1 MSATRPHGGF
11 TDGDLPGH
19 VMRLSGF
26 MIMGFLAMTLAQF
39 VEAAYLGILGTEAI
53 AAVTFTFP
61 VVMALSAAT
70 RGIGMGTGVVLAR
83 AVGGGQNERAAVL
96 ASHGLLLDLIF
107 NVCCAA
113 LLISFA
119 EPLFHLLG
127 ARGEILDLVIAYV
140 SIWAIG
146 FPLFGLSMVGSG
158 LMRSIGDPVFP
169 ALVMAAGAALQVLIG
184 PFLIF
189 GWLGLPALGVQGAA
203 WAFVAGR
210 SLSFL
215 MAAYWFVLKRRMIRA
230 SFGAFLT
237 SARTILHVGVPAMAT
252 NLIEPLSSAIITRL
266 LASFGTAVVAGFG
279 VAARIDAVVF
289 MVVIGISSST
299 APLVGQNWGARLF
312 DRVDRA
318 LALCYRYC
326 LLWGVIAATIMWI
339 GGRLFVSL
347 INDDPQVVATA
358 TTYLYVLPI
367 SLGFAGMLNV
377 ANGAFQA
384 LSKPA
389 PALILS
395 LLRVFAF
402 YVPVALAA
410 SHYYGYTG
418 VFAAA
423 ALANVVFGL
432 WGRAWNQRAI
442 TKARGHRLP
451 VDRGEGTPG
460 STARSET

>member
-1 MSATRPHGGF
+1 MKPPTPAPGQRGSF
-11 TDGDLPGH
+11 TDGDLPRH

-39 VEAAYLGILGTEAI
+39 VEAVYLGILGTSAI

-61 VVMALSAAT
+61 VIMALGAAT
-70 RGIGMGTGVVLAR
+70 RGIGIGTSAVLAR
-83 AVGGGQNERAAVL
+83 AVGGGENERAAIL
-96 ASHGLLLDLIF
+96 ASHGLVLDLMF
-107 NVCCAA
+107 NVLCAV
-113 LLISFA
+113 LLVLFA
-119 EPLFHLLG
+119 EPLFRLLG
-127 ARGEILDLVIAYV
+127 ARGEILDLVVSYI
-140 SIWAIG
+140 SIWALG
-146 FPLFGLSMVGSG
+146 FPLFGLAMVGSG

-169 ALVMAAGAALQVLIG
+169 GVVMAVGSGVQVLIG

-189 GWLGLPALGVQGAA
+189 GWFGFPALGVDGAA
-203 WAFVAGR
+203 WAFVIAR

-215 MAAYWFVLKRRMIRA
+215 MTAWWFTLKRRMIRA
-230 SFGAFLT
+230 SLRAFFA
-237 SARTILHVGVPAMAT
+237 SARTILHVGGPAMAT

-299 APLVGQNWGARLF
+299 TPLVGQNWGARLF

-326 LLWGVIAATIMWI
+326 LLWGVIAATIMWL

-347 INDDPQVVATA
+347 INDEPQVLATA
-358 TTYLYVLPI
+358 TTYLYILPI
-367 SLGFAGMLNV
+367 TLGFAGMLNV

-384 LSKPA
+384 LSRPG

-395 LLRVFAF
+395 LLRLFVF
-402 YVPVALAA
+402 YVPLALAA
-410 SHYYGYTG
+410 SQFFGYTG
-418 VFAAA
+418 IFAAA
-423 ALANVVFGL
+423 ALTNVVLGL
-432 WGRAWNQRAI
+432 WGREWNRRVILRERQSLSA
-442 TKARGHRLP
+442 
-451 VDRGEGTPG
+451 
-460 STARSET
+460 TAG

>member
-1 MSATRPHGGF
+1 MQPPAPAGRPRGSF
-11 TDGDLPGH
+11 TDGDLPRH

-39 VEAAYLGILGTEAI
+39 VEAVYLGILGTSAI

-61 VVMALSAAT
+61 VIMALGAAT
-70 RGIGMGTGVVLAR
+70 RGIGIGTSAVLAR
-83 AVGGGQNERAAVL
+83 AVGGGEHERAAIL
-96 ASHGLLLDLIF
+96 TSHGLLLDLTF
-107 NVCCAA
+107 NVLCAA
-113 LLISFA
+113 LLIAFA

-127 ARGEILDLVIAYV
+127 ARGAILDLVVSYI
-140 SIWAIG
+140 SIWALG

-158 LMRSIGDPVFP
+158 LMRSIGDPVYP
-169 ALVMAAGAALQVLIG
+169 GLVIAVGSAVQVLIG

-189 GWLGLPALGVQGAA
+189 GWFGFPALGVDGAA
-203 WAFVAGR
+203 WSFVVAR

-215 MAAYWFVLKRRMIRA
+215 MTAYWFALKRRMIRA
-230 SFGAFLT
+230 SLREFFA
-237 SARTILHVGVPAMAT
+237 SARIILHVGLPAMAT

-299 APLVGQNWGARLF
+299 TPLVGQNWGARLF

-326 LLWGVIAATIMWI
+326 LLWGVVAATIMWV
-339 GGRLFVSL
+339 GARLFVSL
-347 INDDPQVVATA
+347 INDEPEVVATA
-358 TTYLYVLPI
+358 TTYLYILPI
-367 SLGFAGMLNV
+367 TLGFAGMLNV

-384 LSKPA
+384 LSRPA

-395 LLRVFAF
+395 LLRLFVF
-402 YVPVALAA
+402 YVPLALAA
-410 SHYYGYTG
+410 SHHFGYTG
-418 VFAAA
+418 IFAAA
-423 ALANVVFGL
+423 ALTNVVLGL
-432 WGRAWNQRAI
+432 WGREWNRRVI
-442 TKARGHRLP
+442 ARE
-451 VDRGEGTPG
+451 RGTLVA
-460 STARSET
+460 STR

>member
-1 MSATRPHGGF
+1 MRSPAPTGRPRGSF
-11 TDGDLPGH
+11 TDGDLPRH

-39 VEAAYLGILGTEAI
+39 VEAVYLGILGTSAI

-61 VVMALSAAT
+61 VIMALGAAT
-70 RGIGMGTGVVLAR
+70 RGIGIGTSAVLAR
-83 AVGGGQNERAAVL
+83 AVGGGENERAAIL
-96 ASHGLLLDLIF
+96 ASHGLLLDLLF
-107 NVCCAA
+107 NVLCAV

-127 ARGEILDLVIAYV
+127 ARDEILDLVVSYI
-140 SIWAIG
+140 SIWALG
-146 FPLFGLSMVGSG
+146 FPLFGLAMVGSG

-169 ALVMAAGAALQVLIG
+169 GVVMAVGSAVQVLIG

-189 GWLGLPALGVQGAA
+189 GWFGFPALGVDGAA
-203 WAFVAGR
+203 WAFVVAR

-215 MAAYWFVLKRRMIRA
+215 MTVYWFALKRRMIRA
-230 SFGAFLT
+230 SLRAFFA
-237 SARTILHVGVPAMAT
+237 SARTILHVGLPAMAT

-266 LASFGTAVVAGFG
+266 LATFGIAVVAGFG

-299 APLVGQNWGARLF
+299 TPLVGQNWGARLF

-326 LLWGVIAATIMWI
+326 LLWGVVAATIMWI

-347 INDDPQVVATA
+347 INNEPEVVATA
-358 TTYLYVLPI
+358 TTYLYILPI
-367 SLGFAGMLNV
+367 TLGFAGMLNV

-395 LLRVFAF
+395 LLRLFVF
-402 YVPVALAA
+402 YVPLAFVA
-410 SHYYGYTG
+410 SRYFGYAG
-418 VFAAA
+418 IFAAA
-423 ALANVVFGL
+423 ALTNVVLGL
-432 WGRAWNQRAI
+432 WGRQWNRRVI
-442 TKARGHRLP
+442 VRERERLEFT
-451 VDRGEGTPG
+451 R
-460 STARSET
+460 